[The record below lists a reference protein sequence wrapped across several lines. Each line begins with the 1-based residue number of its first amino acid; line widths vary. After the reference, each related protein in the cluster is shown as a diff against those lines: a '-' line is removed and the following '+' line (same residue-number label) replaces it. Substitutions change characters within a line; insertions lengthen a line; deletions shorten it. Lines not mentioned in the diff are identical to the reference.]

1 MAQYTNQS
9 NLPISIAVFLA
20 FRDYDSDPRPNSISV
35 TTLLK
40 SVRQIVL
47 TSRLPPEGKPTDIMG
62 LVPSALG
69 SAVHSRI
76 EHA

>member
-40 SVRQIVL
+40 SVRQISSDQLGHAFIGLIKLIRELGVKVRSL
-47 TSRLPPEGKPTDIMG
+47 TVKGAR
-62 LVPSALG
+62 
-69 SAVHSRI
+69 
-76 EHA
+76 